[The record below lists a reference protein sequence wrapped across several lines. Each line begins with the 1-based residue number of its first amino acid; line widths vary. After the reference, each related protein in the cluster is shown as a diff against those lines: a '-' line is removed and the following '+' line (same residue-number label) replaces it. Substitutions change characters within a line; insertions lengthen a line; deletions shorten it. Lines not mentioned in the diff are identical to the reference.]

1 MGHSTR
7 HKTLCCLELQPC
19 EAIRLCSQVTPA
31 PEQIATWTD
40 LARAQATKSQASG
53 GIPIGAVL
61 VHGPSSTIVAAGHNK
76 RVQNNS
82 NILHGEMDC
91 FENAG
96 RSFQGS
102 LVPWK
107 ECICITTLSPC
118 LMCTGAILMYGVPIV
133 VIAENDNYL
142 SPGEQLLQSRGVQ
155 VIVCNDARCISMMGD
170 WIKANPAIWNED
182 VAGDIEGARS
192 AVDCFSTL
200 VHGSLDGDH
209 R

>member
-1 MGHSTR
+1 M
-7 HKTLCCLELQPC
+7 L
-19 EAIRLCSQVTPA
+19 VTPA

-40 LARAQATKSQASG
+40 LARAQATKSQAS
-53 GIPIGAVL
+53 
-61 VHGPSSTIVAAGHNK
+61 
-76 RVQNNS
+76 
-82 NILHGEMDC
+82 
-91 FENAG
+91 
-96 RSFQGS
+96 
-102 LVPWK
+102 
-107 ECICITTLSPC
+107 
-118 LMCTGAILMYGVPIV
+118 GAILMYGVPIV